1 MKSYRKYKKVVAG
14 FKSGSVIL
22 FEMENGYF
30 YQVTEGD
37 NTIAAF
43 YTPDQLAR
51 FNPYLFTDDPANIP
65 KAAINKAAMALQ
77 DLPIEIMSCKIK
89 ENPKDL

>member
-1 MKSYRKYKKVVAG
+1 MKSNRKYKKVVAG
-14 FKSGSVIL
+14 YEDGSVIL

-30 YQVTEGD
+30 YQVAKGD

-43 YTPDQLAR
+43 ATPDQLAR
-51 FNPYLFTDDPANIP
+51 FNPYLFNDDPADIP

-77 DLPIEIMSCKIK
+77 DLPIEVMSSKIK